1 MLAENTVT
9 ALNEN
14 WKLSSFEWLRIPPPR
29 PLVSG
34 MHYTVMGGGGW
45 GEWVG
50 PTPDN
55 LSPRGLAH
63 ELDRV
68 TGLASYTHRDQML
81 GSLNAL
87 NRLLE
92 RERERKLRKRKRE
105 KAKKEK
111 ER

>member
-1 MLAENTVT
+1 
-9 ALNEN
+9 
-14 WKLSSFEWLRIPPPR
+14 
-29 PLVSG
+29 
-34 MHYTVMGGGGW
+34 MHYTVMGGGR

-50 PTPDN
+50 TTTDN

-68 TGLASYTHRDQML
+68 TGSASYTHRDQML

-111 ER
+111 EKESIERE